1 VTRRTGAYS
10 RDTDLTGLWSGEYWY
25 AGMSFPT
32 PFTAHLIDQQGDLS
46 GTTLE
51 PRTFGVGDP
60 PELSAE
66 ITGARGDLDV
76 RFTKLYD
83 PAPGVHRHPIYY
95 TGVVDP
101 KFTLIE
107 GEWRFNIPNDVEGR
121 FVLMRV
127 LRGVEAVAAE
137 TGAVVRVKR

>member
-1 VTRRTGAYS
+1 VTTRTGAYS

-51 PRTFGVGDP
+51 PRTFGVGEQ

-66 ITGARGDLDV
+66 INGARGELSV

-83 PAPGVHRHPIYY
+83 HGQGAHRFPIHY
-95 TGVVDP
+95 TGTVDP

-107 GEWRFNIPNDVEGR
+107 GEWTFSNPGELQGR

-127 LRGVEAVAAE
+127 SRGAEAVAVE
-137 TGAVVRVKR
+137 TGATVAAKR